1 MEPSARGRPAIATGV
16 LDGLELG
23 NNARAALLTRGLA
36 EITRLGVAHGADPL
50 TFAGL
55 AGMGDL
61 VLTAT
66 GDLSRNRQLG
76 IALAQGETYESY
88 RARHRTVAEGANAAM
103 AATALG
109 KQLGVELPISAEVAA
124 VLFEGQSPA
133 EAIRNLMER
142 TLKAEQWR

>member
-1 MEPSARGRPAIATGV
+1 
-16 LDGLELG
+16 
-23 NNARAALLTRGLA
+23 
-36 EITRLGVAHGADPL
+36 
-50 TFAGL
+50 
-55 AGMGDL
+55 
-61 VLTAT
+61 
-66 GDLSRNRQLG
+66 
-76 IALAQGETYESY
+76 
-88 RARHRTVAEGANAAM
+88 VAEGANAAM

>member
-1 MEPSARGRPAIATGV
+1 MASA
-16 LDGLELG
+16 
-23 NNARAALLTRGLA
+23 
-36 EITRLGVAHGADPL
+36 
-50 TFAGL
+50 
-55 AGMGDL
+55 
-61 VLTAT
+61 

-76 IALAQGETYESY
+76 MALARGETYESY